1 MNRCPNCGKNII
13 TNFNKIKVGPVNLI
27 KCPNCKKDLT
37 VPMITALYNFIYYF
51 AVIFCFIQFDMSLS
65 SFVLLWFVVTLV
77 HIYIHIK
84 FLPLIVEED

>member
-1 MNRCPNCGKNII
+1 MLKCPNCHNKTI
-13 TNFNKIKVGPVNLI
+13 TNFTKLKVGPVHSI
-27 KCPNCKKDLT
+27 KCPNCKEDFT

-65 SFVLLWFVVTLV
+65 SFVLIWLVATLV
-77 HIYIHIK
+77 HIYIYIK